1 MKKIIFDINKKPLLD
16 SDGVAYLV
24 DSKNVNIMRQY
35 IVQYYSQCYCVSDEG
50 RTYVDWFDEIIITK
64 LKQHPD
70 NSYFIYFSPKR
81 LSWDENQPYVDANQ
95 TYYTRYYIYQ
105 KALIQVE

>member
-1 MKKIIFDINKKPLLD
+1 MKKIPFNIKQRPMFD
-16 SDGVAYLV
+16 SEYVAYMV

-35 IVQYYSQCYCVSDEG
+35 IVQYYSQCYCVSAEG

-70 NSYFIYFSPKR
+70 NSYFIYFSQKR
-81 LSWDENQPYVDANQ
+81 LGWDENQPYVDANK
-95 TYYTRYYIYQ
+95 TYYKRYYIYQ
-105 KALIQVE
+105 NALIHVE

>member
-24 DSKNVNIMRQY
+24 DSKNVDIMRQY

-50 RTYVDWFDEIIITK
+50 RTYVD
-64 LKQHPD
+64 
-70 NSYFIYFSPKR
+70 
-81 LSWDENQPYVDANQ
+81 
-95 TYYTRYYIYQ
+95 
-105 KALIQVE
+105 